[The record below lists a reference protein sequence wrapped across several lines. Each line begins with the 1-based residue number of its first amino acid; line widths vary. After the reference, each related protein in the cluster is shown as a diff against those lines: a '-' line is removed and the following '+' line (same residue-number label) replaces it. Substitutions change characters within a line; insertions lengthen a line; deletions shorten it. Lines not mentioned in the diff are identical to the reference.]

1 MLTSQRKQLILEKLE
16 AEGQVQ
22 STALSLFF
30 SVSEDTIRRDLR
42 ELAAEGRL
50 QRVHGGALPASSAIA
65 PFAERQSVKMD
76 AKKRVARRG
85 AQLISPGQVV
95 IIDGGTTTSELITFL
110 PPDLRITV
118 VTHSPGIALGLVDHP
133 CIEVI
138 LIGGR
143 LYKHSI
149 VTVGAA
155 TIEGINNIH
164 ADLFFMGV
172 TGVHPEAGLTTGDY
186 EEACIKRAF
195 SGRAAETVVLASPE
209 KINTASAFVIGD
221 LSLVNTLVV
230 ENTTDERWVSAMKE
244 KGVTV
249 IASQ

>member
-1 MLTSQRKQLILEKLE
+1 MNWRQKGVCSVFTAAHCQHRQRLRLLP
-16 AEGQVQ
+16 
-22 STALSLFF
+22 
-30 SVSEDTIRRDLR
+30 SVSPLKWM
-42 ELAAEGRL
+42 
-50 QRVHGGALPASSAIA
+50 Q
-65 PFAERQSVKMD
+65 
-76 AKKRVARRG
+76 KRVARRG

-155 TIEGINNIH
+155 AIEGINNIH
-164 ADLFFMGV
+164 ADLFFMGS
-172 TGVHPEAGLTTGDY
+172 P
-186 EEACIKRAF
+186 
-195 SGRAAETVVLASPE
+195 ASILRP
-209 KINTASAFVIGD
+209 G
-221 LSLVNTLVV
+221 
-230 ENTTDERWVSAMKE
+230 
-244 KGVTV
+244 
-249 IASQ
+249 

>member
-110 PPDLRITV
+110 PPDLPITV
-118 VTHSPGIALGLVDHP
+118 VTHSPGIALGLVGHP
-133 CIEVI
+133 SIEVI

-143 LYKHSI
+143 LYKHPSSRS
-149 VTVGAA
+149 AA
-155 TIEGINNIH
+155 AIEGINNIH